1 VLVTS
6 LLDAPVELIV
16 ALYRYRWLIELFF
29 RWLKSVMS
37 CRHLMSQALKAI
49 EIQVCC
55 ALIAFLRIQLAA
67 GCNVRSTAWT
77 YKLLCLYEQG
87 WATEAEVL
95 AQLRELERKEAMRA
109 TRG

>member
-1 VLVTS
+1 M
-6 LLDAPVELIV
+6 
-16 ALYRYRWLIELFF
+16 YRYRWLIELFF

-37 CRHLMSQALKAI
+37 CRHLMRQARNGI
-49 EIQVCC
+49 EIQVYG
-55 ALIAFLRIQLAA
+55 ALIAFLMIQLAA
-67 GCNVRSTAWT
+67 GCNVRPTAWT

-95 AQLRELERKEAMRA
+95 AHLRELERKELMRV